1 VGVAVRVLI
10 VDDVEMT
17 RRAERRVLEEEPDIE
32 VVAEGNDGLTAFL
45 LAEQFTP
52 DVIVMDVAM
61 PLIDGLGATK
71 MIKSAHPR
79 IRVIIVTVLPE
90 MPYRDYALTAGADSF
105 VAKDKLGSELIPT
118 LRQLTRTDS

>member
-1 VGVAVRVLI
+1 VAVRVLI

-32 VVAEGNDGLTAFL
+32 VVAEANDGLTAFL

>member
-1 VGVAVRVLI
+1 MAVRVLI

-17 RRAERRVLEEEPDIE
+17 RRAERRLLEEEPEVE
-32 VVAEGNDGLTAFL
+32 VVAEANDGLTAFL

-61 PLIDGLGATK
+61 PLVDGLGATK
-71 MIKSAHPR
+71 MIKSAHPQ

-118 LRQLTRTDS
+118 LLQLTRTDS

>member
-1 VGVAVRVLI
+1 
-10 VDDVEMT
+10 MT
-17 RRAERRVLEEEPDIE
+17 RRAERRLLEEEPEIE
-32 VVAEGNDGLTAFL
+32 VVAEANDGLTAFL

-71 MIKSAHPR
+71 MIKSAHPQ

-90 MPYRDYALTAGADSF
+90 MPYRAYALTAGADSF

-118 LRQLTRTDS
+118 LRQLTRTNS

>member
-1 VGVAVRVLI
+1 MAVRVLI

-32 VVAEGNDGLTAFL
+32 VVAEANDGLTAFL

>member
-1 VGVAVRVLI
+1 VAVRVLI

-32 VVAEGNDGLTAFL
+32 IVAEGNDGLTAFL

>member
-1 VGVAVRVLI
+1 VAVRVLI

>member
-1 VGVAVRVLI
+1 MAIRVLI

-32 VVAEGNDGLTAFL
+32 VVAEANDGLTAFL